1 MARRPRRQQPVFV
14 GRESYRVRRWRDA
27 ARMLPVLGLVLWLVP
42 LLWPPGTTGNAM
54 ILIHVFAVW
63 AFLVAAAR
71 VIAPRARP
79 DLTEDGDEPA

>member
-1 MARRPRRQQPVFV
+1 MARRPRGSQPVFV

-27 ARMLPVLGLVLWLVP
+27 ARMLPVAGLVLWLIP
-42 LLWPPGTTGNAM
+42 LLWPPGETGNAA

-63 AFLVAAAR
+63 AGLVVAAR
-71 VIAPRARP
+71 IIAPRARP